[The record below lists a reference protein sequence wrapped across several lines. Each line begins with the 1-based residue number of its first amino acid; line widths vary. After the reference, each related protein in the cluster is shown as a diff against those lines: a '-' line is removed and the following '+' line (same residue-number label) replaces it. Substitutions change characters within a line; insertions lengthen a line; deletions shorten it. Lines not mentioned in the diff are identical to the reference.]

1 MERKK
6 LVWGICFFNFE
17 LGNTVL
23 KDQETKSSNYSPL
36 AAMTMFP
43 SHVRICLNLKVKTN
57 ININLSVCHSSKS
70 T

>member
-6 LVWGICFFNFE
+6 LVGGICFINGIRSFE

-43 SHVRICLNLKVKTN
+43 SHVRI
-57 ININLSVCHSSKS
+57 
-70 T
+70 